1 MSKVFNLHIGF
12 VGKGKIIGLLLPLF
26 ITIAALIYTEF
37 GITGCKNVDKISDAL
52 IFRYNEDATVGT
64 IDPAFIKS
72 QSEIWIAQQVFNSLI
87 ELDSALKPMPSLAYR
102 WVVNENA
109 TVYKFFL
116 RSGVRF
122 HSHDKNQS
130 MGRLLT
136 ANDVAYS
143 LRRISDVKTAS
154 PSAWIFSGKI
164 ASDSFVKVN
173 PGMQPFQAPNDSTFI
188 LTLTKPDPTM
198 LALLGTVYCSVIP
211 EGSAEKTPDFGRKP
225 TGTGPFFVKLWEED
239 VKLVLRRTPDYF
251 ESDSKGNRLPY
262 LEAVNV
268 DFIKN
273 KQTAF
278 MKFVSGDFD
287 FFNGVESSFKDE
299 LLNNDG
305 YLQPKYKGRFNL
317 LRKPFLNTE
326 YLGFWLGDSLEGKVN
341 IYKNLHLRK
350 ALSYATDRRGIIRY
364 LRNGLGDAGEN
375 GFTPPVLL
383 GQAESGYQFNLAL
396 AAEELKKAGFA
407 DGKGLNPL
415 KLSTTAD
422 YLDMAVFIK
431 KCWAAIGVKV
441 NIEVQ
446 TGGMLR
452 QLRNKG
458 KLGIFRGS
466 WIADVPDAEN
476 YLACFYSDNF
486 SPGGP
491 NYTHYSNTAFDKLYQ
506 QSFSTT
512 GEVRQQLMVRADSL
526 LIPDCPVIVL
536 YYDQSIRLYQ
546 NGITGLGN
554 DPSNRLHLKRV
565 QKQKVKK

>member
-1 MSKVFNLHIGF
+1 
-12 VGKGKIIGLLLPLF
+12 
-26 ITIAALIYTEF
+26 
-37 GITGCKNVDKISDAL
+37 
-52 IFRYNEDATVGT
+52 
-64 IDPAFIKS
+64 
-72 QSEIWIAQQVFNSLI
+72 
-87 ELDSALKPMPSLAYR
+87 
-102 WVVNENA
+102 
-109 TVYKFFL
+109 
-116 RSGVRF
+116 
-122 HSHDKNQS
+122 
-130 MGRLLT
+130 
-136 ANDVAYS
+136 
-143 LRRISDVKTAS
+143 
-154 PSAWIFSGKI
+154 
-164 ASDSFVKVN
+164 
-173 PGMQPFQAPNDSTFI
+173 
-188 LTLTKPDPTM
+188 
-198 LALLGTVYCSVIP
+198 
-211 EGSAEKTPDFGRKP
+211 
-225 TGTGPFFVKLWEED
+225 
-239 VKLVLRRTPDYF
+239 
-251 ESDSKGNRLPY
+251 
-262 LEAVNV
+262 
-268 DFIKN
+268 
-273 KQTAF
+273 
-278 MKFVSGDFD
+278 
-287 FFNGVESSFKDE
+287 
-299 LLNNDG
+299 
-305 YLQPKYKGRFNL
+305 
-317 LRKPFLNTE
+317 
-326 YLGFWLGDSLEGKVN
+326 
-341 IYKNLHLRK
+341 
-350 ALSYATDRRGIIRY
+350 
-364 LRNGLGDAGEN
+364 
-375 GFTPPVLL
+375 LL

-565 QKQKVKK
+565 HKQKVKK